1 MNVEFSNDISLSPSE
16 LSDLDKAT
24 LSSHNPSLF
33 RKSVACFERAAT
45 TKLCGLYLGSQL
57 AAFAWYMPRT
67 WAINGL
73 EYLGLSI
80 GLFTVIPP
88 FRGNRLGETLLQA
101 MERHARSIDVDFV
114 YLQGIPN
121 YYNRMGYSGFA
132 PKSKFVFKRSSL
144 AGSQGYTRPL
154 RPSDMVPL
162 IKISEIYRNEI
173 GSFAKRSM
181 LDWQDLVG
189 PFSES
194 FMFYHP
200 RAIIN
205 ERSETI
211 GYYCSSPESS
221 AKIREF
227 VSLPCSDM
235 ALSAMSIVA
244 SELPC
249 TQEESLEIF
258 APIIGPVAS
267 LAERKIDA
275 DFIRFY
281 RPTSSNMIKWLK
293 SSDHLRCIEHS
304 FILQGDN
311 L

>member
-1 MNVEFSNDISLSPSE
+1 MNVEFSSDISLSPSE
-16 LSDLDKAT
+16 QSDLDKAT
-24 LSSHNPSLF
+24 LSSHNPLLF
-33 RKSVACFERAAT
+33 RKSVACFIRAAS

-67 WAINGL
+67 WAISGL

-80 GLFTVIPP
+80 GLFTIIHP
-88 FRGNRLGETLLQA
+88 FRGNRLGEALLQA
-101 MERHARSIDVDFV
+101 IEKHAKSTDVDFI

-144 AGSQGYTRPL
+144 AVSQGNTRSLLPC
-154 RPSDMVPL
+154 DMASL
-162 IKISEIYRNEI
+162 IKISEIYKNHI
-173 GSFAKRSM
+173 GSFARRSM

-189 PFSES
+189 PLSES
-194 FMFYHP
+194 FMFFNP
-200 RAIIN
+200 RVIIN
-205 ERSETI
+205 ERTETI
-211 GYYCSSPESS
+211 GYYCSSPENPG
-221 AKIREF
+221 KIREF

-235 ALSAMSIVA
+235 ALSAMSIIA

-249 TQEESLEIF
+249 TQEDSLEIF
-258 APIIGPVAS
+258 APIIGPIAN

-281 RPTSSNMIKWLK
+281 RPRSSNMIKWLN
-293 SSDHLRCIEHS
+293 SSDRLGCLENS